1 VKTRSQYVRTV
12 ASLGDWMF
20 RRGWLEVNPADGF
33 EPPRDSRKP
42 ERAVP
47 TAAELELLLEV
58 VKTWRD
64 RALFELMYAS
74 GLRIAEALALDVTDI
89 KLEERMVQVRNGKGG
104 KDRYVPFS
112 RTAQL
117 ALIQYLSFER
127 SRYRANL
134 EATGTLFLHGRG
146 RLSYKTANQ
155 HWHES
160 LEQAHLE
167 DRNYTLHSLR
177 HACATHLLVAG
188 ADIRYVQELLGHESL
203 STTQRYTRLTTEW
216 LKAAYRT
223 YHPRETDQFQEITED
238 YEQGLKS
245 LKEEILLGKET
256 RKNRTKQFDNQPL
269 E

>member
-1 VKTRSQYVRTV
+1 MES
-12 ASLGDWMF
+12 
-20 RRGWLEVNPADGF
+20 
-33 EPPRDSRKP
+33 
-42 ERAVP
+42 
-47 TAAELELLLEV
+47 LLEA

-74 GLRIAEALALDVTDI
+74 GLRIAEALGLDVTDI
-89 KLEERMVQVRNGKGG
+89 KLEERMVLVRLGKGG

-112 RTAQL
+112 RTAQQSI
-117 ALIQYLSFER
+117 IQYLSLER
-127 SRYRANL
+127 TKYRVTL
-134 EATGTLFLHGRG
+134 EGTGALFLHGKG

-155 HWHES
+155 HWHLA
-160 LEQAHLE
+160 LEKAHLE

-203 STTQRYTRLTTEW
+203 STTQRYTSLTTER

-223 YHPRETDQFQEITED
+223 YHPRETDQFQEITKD

-245 LKEEILLGKET
+245 LKEEILLGKEI
-256 RKNRTKQFDNQPL
+256 RRNRRNRLSESLPPG
-269 E
+269 